1 MNLPELD
8 EIYRTYSGKV
18 MGYITARVQRR
29 ADAEDLCADVFEK
42 VYRKIDDYDQEKAK
56 IGTWIFTITRNT
68 VIDYFR
74 KSKPTEELD
83 ENLPSEGEVDESILE
98 EETLKEM
105 AQALAKMPPEL
116 QNIIVLVYYR
126 KHTLL
131 EVSRMVHLSY
141 RTVKLKHQKALRFLR
156 EALEP
161 KNGEINSK

>member
-1 MNLPELD
+1 MSFPERE
-8 EIYRTYSGKV
+8 EIYNTYCGRV

-42 VYRKIDDYDQEKAK
+42 VFRKMDEYDRDKAA

-83 ENLPSEGEVDESILE
+83 EKMPSEGEVDESILK
-98 EETLKEM
+98 EETLREL
-105 AQALAKMPPEL
+105 AQALEQLPPEL
-116 QNIIVLVYYR
+116 QNIIVLVYFR

-131 EVSRMVHLSY
+131 EVSKMVHLSY
-141 RTVKLKHQKALRFLR
+141 RTIKLKHQKALKYLR
-156 EALEP
+156 ESLE
-161 KNGEINSK
+161 NE

>member
-1 MNLPELD
+1 MSFPERE
-8 EIYRTYSGKV
+8 EIYNTYYGRV

-42 VYRKIDDYDQEKAK
+42 VLRKMEDYDRDKAA

-83 ENLPSEGEVDESILE
+83 EKMPGEGAVDDSILK
-98 EETLKEM
+98 EETLREL
-105 AQALAKMPPEL
+105 AQALDKIPPEL

-141 RTVKLKHQKALRFLR
+141 RTIKLKHQKALRFLR
-156 EALEP
+156 EAMEM
-161 KNGEINSK
+161 KE